1 VTDITVWMHFI
12 LFSFIIDS
20 SYQLFNVSTSTEKFI
35 NRAESVTGFSKLRA
49 KDGLS
54 NACSVEDFLSLM
66 ASGDIPHQD
75 PSLLNVPLQKVM
87 QQHGVGAVNNLKRKL
102 SQQQLNALASRISRS
117 RIAGSATN
125 VTEKGSVKKQKK
137 V

>member
-1 VTDITVWMHFI
+1 MPFNLFLLHANTNPMNTVI
-12 LFSFIIDS
+12 VLK
-20 SYQLFNVSTSTEKFI
+20 NSTEKFI

-54 NACSVEDFLSLM
+54 NGGSVEDFLSLM

-87 QQHGVGAVNNLKRKL
+87 QQHGVAAAANSLKRKL
-102 SQQQLNALASRISRS
+102 SQQQLSALASRISRS
-117 RIAGSATN
+117 RLAGSSTN
-125 VTEKGSVKKQKK
+125 VKENGSAAKKQRKA
-137 V
+137 